1 MPLWPLPHSIHSQGI
16 LFTMSYV
23 LREAEIPVLPEGHAP
38 IRILHFSDLHLT
50 PKREVEIADI
60 KSWVKYS
67 PDLVISTGD
76 FLADMKAVP
85 TVLDALDG
93 LLDIPGLFVFGSN
106 DYFAPK
112 PKNPLKYLLPDHGKR
127 IHGEDLPWPEL
138 DQGLQKRG
146 WINLNKSRSTIKI
159 NDTVIESRGT
169 DDAHLEFDDYSL
181 VAGEPGKCDLAI
193 GVTHA
198 PYLRIIEG
206 MSNDKLDV
214 IFAGH
219 THGGQVR
226 LPWPGGSKALT
237 TNCDLPNW
245 RARGLTYN
253 DDEPYLHVSAGM
265 GTSPFARIRVASP
278 PEVSLVTLTP
288 LF

>member
-1 MPLWPLPHSIHSQGI
+1 MTYKLRQAEMPILPK
-16 LFTMSYV
+16 
-23 LREAEIPVLPEGHAP
+23 GHES

-50 PKREVEIADI
+50 PARKREIRDI
-60 KSWVKYS
+60 KSFIDLD

-76 FLADMKAVP
+76 FLADMEAVP
-85 TVLDALDG
+85 VVLDALDA

-106 DYFAPK
+106 DYYAPK
-112 PKNPLKYLLPDHGKR
+112 PKNPLKYLLPNHGKR
-127 IHGEDLPWPEL
+127 IHGDDLPWPEL
-138 DQGLQKRG
+138 DLGLQSRG
-146 WINLNKSRSTIKI
+146 WLNINKERQTLRIKE
-159 NDTVIESRGT
+159 TVIEARGT

-181 VAGEPGKCDLAI
+181 VAGKATQCDIAI

-198 PYLRIIEG
+198 PYLRILNAMASDG
-206 MSNDKLDV
+206 LDA

-226 LPWPGGSKALT
+226 LPWPGGSRALT

-245 RARGLTYN
+245 RARGLTRFGH
-253 DDEPYLHVSAGM
+253 EPYLNVSAGM

-278 PEVSLVTLTP
+278 PEVSLVTLTASH
-288 LF
+288 

>member
-1 MPLWPLPHSIHSQGI
+1 
-16 LFTMSYV
+16 MSFV
-23 LREAEIPVLPEGHAP
+23 LREAEIPVLPAGHSP

-50 PKREVEIADI
+50 PRRKREIADI
-60 KSWVKYS
+60 KSFADLS

-76 FLADMKAVP
+76 FLADMEAVP
-85 TVLDALDG
+85 VVLEALDS
-93 LLDIPGLFVFGSN
+93 LLDIPGLYVFGSN

-138 DQGLQKRG
+138 DSGLQKRG
-146 WINLNKSRSTIKI
+146 WINLNRSRSTLKI
-159 NDTVIESRGT
+159 NDTVIEARGT

-181 VAGEPGKCDLAI
+181 VAGAPGQCDIAI

-198 PYLRIIEG
+198 PYLRILQG
-206 MSNDKLDV
+206 MSADGLDA

-226 LPWPGGSKALT
+226 LPMPGGSRALT

-245 RARGLTYN
+245 RARGLTKFGS
-253 DDEPYLHVSAGM
+253 EPYLHVSAGM

-278 PEVSLVTLTP
+278 PEVSLVTLTSKD
-288 LF
+288 